1 MVSTMD
7 ASGAVLG
14 LPGLTPD
21 VIEYVI
27 THPSSIYDFQ
37 ALSRYA
43 ASLAS
48 GGYRDL
54 AASVYTKLLHLGGDS
69 QQQVEAL
76 KGLLECW
83 GSPEEEDEMKLV
95 EKLAALS
102 CGEGHDGCRP
112 ARFVGVLLEAGLPE
126 ELVLCFCE
134 YILSGN
140 GVIHRSTAGCGVG
153 LPSRHSCSSM
163 EKCGTVVVGL
173 AMGSAAPAG
182 TCGYMDLLFVYT
194 KLRCGRLEAALAQRQ
209 GIATGT
215 PAGSWTEL
223 DREPLRV
230 ADSHAD
236 TKRYSEGGAGQ
247 GGDRAKRTRRRQQ
260 LQRAICG
267 GIFALLTAS
276 GSNRLLARVVKAVS
290 AFIVLNPHICLGK
303 V

>member
-1 MVSTMD
+1 MVSSVD
-7 ASGAVLG
+7 ASGALLG

-21 VIEYVI
+21 VIKYLL

-54 AASVYTKLLHLGGDS
+54 AAGVYTKLLHVGGDS

-76 KGLLECW
+76 KGLLGCW
-83 GSPEEEDEMKLV
+83 GSPEEEDEQKLV

-134 YILSGN
+134 YILGGI
-140 GVIHRSTAGCGVG
+140 GVTHGSTAGCGIC
-153 LPSRHSCSSM
+153 LSSFSSM
-163 EKCGTVVVGL
+163 EKCGTVALGP
-173 AMGSAAPAG
+173 AKGSVSTSASG
-182 TCGYMDLLFVYT
+182 TCGYTDLLFVYT
-194 KLRCGRLEAALAQRQ
+194 KLRCGRLEATLAQRQ
-209 GIATGT
+209 GMATGT

-223 DREPLRV
+223 DRGPLCI
-230 ADSHAD
+230 AGAHEE
-236 TKRYSEGGAGQ
+236 TIRYSEGGSGQ
-247 GGDRAKRTRRRQQ
+247 GGDRAKRVRRRQQ
-260 LQRAICG
+260 VQRAICG

-290 AFIVLNPHICLGK
+290 ALLVLTPQICLAE